1 MKAIKQ
7 AHLDQYLFLSYMT
20 PGPDLD
26 IFFYS
31 LICKHRGHSKS
42 IYMYMEIPEIL
53 KHSHLLYYVVN
64 KTIDLYI
71 PYHCV

>member
-26 IFFYS
+26 IFVYS
-31 LICKHRGHSKS
+31 LICKLRGHFKS

-64 KTIDLYI
+64 
-71 PYHCV
+71 

>member
-26 IFFYS
+26 IFVYS
-31 LICKHRGHSKS
+31 LICKHRGHFKS